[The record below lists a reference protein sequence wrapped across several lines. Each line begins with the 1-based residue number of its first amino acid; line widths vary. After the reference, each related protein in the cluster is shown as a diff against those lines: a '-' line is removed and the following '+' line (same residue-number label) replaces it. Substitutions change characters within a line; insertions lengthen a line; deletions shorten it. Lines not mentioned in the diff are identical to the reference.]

1 MEITSVPIFLE
12 RDGLLRAFASIVIDG
27 DFIVK
32 DLRVIE
38 NGQKLFVCM
47 PNRKRTDRCLQ
58 CGVNNS
64 ILARFCYRCGCNLPS
79 DWSLKDVNAFIDI
92 AHPLNNET
100 RLMITDR
107 VLHAYQHKLSEL

>member
-47 PNRKRTDRCLQ
+47 PNRKRTDRC
-58 CGVNNS
+58 
-64 ILARFCYRCGCNLPS
+64 
-79 DWSLKDVNAFIDI
+79 
-92 AHPLNNET
+92 
-100 RLMITDR
+100 
-107 VLHAYQHKLSEL
+107 